1 MTNVS
6 GATPWATLV
15 PLINDQT
22 QQPYKKSDG
31 MLNQYYPDWD
41 PQVDE
46 NMAPAVGGI
55 HPFVKNDTSLGVD
68 VTPFNLNDP
77 NNPLVIAR

>member
-1 MTNVS
+1 MGS
-6 GATPWATLV
+6 R
-15 PLINDQT
+15 
-22 QQPYKKSDG
+22 S
-31 MLNQYYPDWD
+31 
-41 PQVDE
+41 
-46 NMAPAVGGI
+46 